1 MDMSIGFKVAEAH
14 AEDVG
19 KGFARLSPED
29 IKNLNGVLGDVV
41 EIIKK
46 TGEI

>member
-1 MDMSIGFKVAEAH
+1 MAMSIDFEVAEIH

-19 KGFARLSPED
+19 KGFSRLNPED
-29 IKNLNGVLGDVV
+29 TKNLNAVLGDVV